1 MSKNLKNMFKV
12 ESAYQFTWNNNSGTL
27 YMELET
33 GWNGML
39 IDNFSVSS
47 MPPEMGTVIMIQ

>member
-1 MSKNLKNMFKV
+1 MFKV